1 MGKVKRLKEGKRTQ
15 QLLFSAMHV
24 QFLWNRYC
32 FSSLHCWLTC
42 CLSYRLIQN
51 CLWVIVT
58 APLRSIYSRVCC
70 RWFGGSRSVWVR
82 WCLQSGDK
90 VISGVEGYSAA
101 FCHHE
106 DYCTFQMCLH
116 LLQIEPRLLTACSS
130 GRKKK
135 VRKLWAK
142 GEIVV
147 RTFCVLCVGAFYLS
161 VYLSLTTETEETCD
175 IFNECVAKTQ
185 GLSRFLAF
193 FSPLLFQLRWL
204 KIFTDRIF
212 SFLCVFY
219 TSFACVFFFPL
230 IKNLQHWPTLTL
242 VQFGNVCTFKRL

>member
-42 CLSYRLIQN
+42 CLSYSVIQN

-116 LLQIEPRLLTACSS
+116 LLQIEPRLLTPCSS

-135 VRKLWAK
+135 VRKLSK
-142 GEIVV
+142 GWNSSSHI
-147 RTFCVLCVGAFYLS
+147 LCFVCQFILFISLS
-161 VYLSLTTETEETCD
+161 FSHD
-175 IFNECVAKTQ
+175 RDWRNEWK
-185 GLSRFLAF
+185 F
-193 FSPLLFQLRWL
+193 
-204 KIFTDRIF
+204 
-212 SFLCVFY
+212 
-219 TSFACVFFFPL
+219 
-230 IKNLQHWPTLTL
+230 
-242 VQFGNVCTFKRL
+242 

>member
-15 QLLFSAMHV
+15 QLWFSAMHV

-42 CLSYRLIQN
+42 CLSYRVIQN

-58 APLRSIYSRVCC
+58 APLRNIYSRVCC
-70 RWFGGSRSVWVR
+70 RWFGGSCSVWVR

-116 LLQIEPRLLTACSS
+116 LLQIEPRLLTPCSS

-135 VRKLWAK
+135 VRKLSK
-142 GEIVV
+142 GWNSSSHI
-147 RTFCVLCVGAFYLS
+147 LCFVCQSILFISLS
-161 VYLSLTTETEETCD
+161 FSHD
-175 IFNECVAKTQ
+175 RDWRNEWK
-185 GLSRFLAF
+185 F
-193 FSPLLFQLRWL
+193 
-204 KIFTDRIF
+204 
-212 SFLCVFY
+212 
-219 TSFACVFFFPL
+219 
-230 IKNLQHWPTLTL
+230 
-242 VQFGNVCTFKRL
+242 

>member
-42 CLSYRLIQN
+42 CLSYSVIQN

-82 WCLQSGDK
+82 WCLQSADK

-116 LLQIEPRLLTACSS
+116 LLQIEPRLLTPCSS

-135 VRKLWAK
+135 VRKLSK
-142 GEIVV
+142 GWNSSSHI
-147 RTFCVLCVGAFYLS
+147 LCFVCQFILFISLS
-161 VYLSLTTETEETCD
+161 FSHD
-175 IFNECVAKTQ
+175 RDWRNEWK
-185 GLSRFLAF
+185 F
-193 FSPLLFQLRWL
+193 
-204 KIFTDRIF
+204 
-212 SFLCVFY
+212 
-219 TSFACVFFFPL
+219 
-230 IKNLQHWPTLTL
+230 
-242 VQFGNVCTFKRL
+242 

>member
-42 CLSYRLIQN
+42 CLSYSVIQN

-82 WCLQSGDK
+82 WCLQSADK

-106 DYCTFQMCLH
+106 DYCTFQMYLH
-116 LLQIEPRLLTACSS
+116 LLQIEPRLLTPCSS

-135 VRKLWAK
+135 VRKLSK
-142 GEIVV
+142 GWNSSSHI
-147 RTFCVLCVGAFYLS
+147 LCFVCQFILFISLS
-161 VYLSLTTETEETCD
+161 FSHD
-175 IFNECVAKTQ
+175 RDWRNEWK
-185 GLSRFLAF
+185 F
-193 FSPLLFQLRWL
+193 
-204 KIFTDRIF
+204 
-212 SFLCVFY
+212 
-219 TSFACVFFFPL
+219 
-230 IKNLQHWPTLTL
+230 
-242 VQFGNVCTFKRL
+242 

>member
-58 APLRSIYSRVCC
+58 APLRNIYSRVCC
-70 RWFGGSRSVWVR
+70 RWFGGSCSVWVR

-116 LLQIEPRLLTACSS
+116 LLQIEPRLLTPCSS

-161 VYLSLTTETEETCD
+161 VYLSLTTETEETSEN
-175 IFNECVAKTQ
+175 FN
-185 GLSRFLAF
+185 
-193 FSPLLFQLRWL
+193 
-204 KIFTDRIF
+204 
-212 SFLCVFY
+212 
-219 TSFACVFFFPL
+219 
-230 IKNLQHWPTLTL
+230 
-242 VQFGNVCTFKRL
+242 

>member
-42 CLSYRLIQN
+42 CLSYSVIQN

-70 RWFGGSRSVWVR
+70 RWFGGSCSVWVR

-106 DYCTFQMCLH
+106 DYCTFQMYLH
-116 LLQIEPRLLTACSS
+116 LLQIEPRLLTPCSS

-135 VRKLWAK
+135 VRKLSK
-142 GEIVV
+142 GWNSSSHI
-147 RTFCVLCVGAFYLS
+147 LCFVCQFILFISLS
-161 VYLSLTTETEETCD
+161 FSHD
-175 IFNECVAKTQ
+175 RDWRNEWK
-185 GLSRFLAF
+185 F
-193 FSPLLFQLRWL
+193 
-204 KIFTDRIF
+204 
-212 SFLCVFY
+212 
-219 TSFACVFFFPL
+219 
-230 IKNLQHWPTLTL
+230 
-242 VQFGNVCTFKRL
+242 

>member
-42 CLSYRLIQN
+42 CLSYSVIQN

-70 RWFGGSRSVWVR
+70 RWFGGSCSVWVR

-116 LLQIEPRLLTACSS
+116 LLQIELRLLTPCSS

-135 VRKLWAK
+135 VRKLSK
-142 GEIVV
+142 GWNSSSHI
-147 RTFCVLCVGAFYLS
+147 LCFVCQFILFISLS
-161 VYLSLTTETEETCD
+161 FSHD
-175 IFNECVAKTQ
+175 RDWRNEWK
-185 GLSRFLAF
+185 F
-193 FSPLLFQLRWL
+193 
-204 KIFTDRIF
+204 
-212 SFLCVFY
+212 
-219 TSFACVFFFPL
+219 
-230 IKNLQHWPTLTL
+230 
-242 VQFGNVCTFKRL
+242 

>member
-42 CLSYRLIQN
+42 CLSYRVIQN

-58 APLRSIYSRVCC
+58 APLRNIYSRVCC

-116 LLQIEPRLLTACSS
+116 LLQIEPRLLTPCSS

-135 VRKLWAK
+135 VRKLSK
-142 GEIVV
+142 GWNSSSHI
-147 RTFCVLCVGAFYLS
+147 LCFVCQSILFISLS
-161 VYLSLTTETEETCD
+161 FSHD
-175 IFNECVAKTQ
+175 RDWRNEWK
-185 GLSRFLAF
+185 F
-193 FSPLLFQLRWL
+193 
-204 KIFTDRIF
+204 
-212 SFLCVFY
+212 
-219 TSFACVFFFPL
+219 
-230 IKNLQHWPTLTL
+230 
-242 VQFGNVCTFKRL
+242 

>member
-42 CLSYRLIQN
+42 CLSYSVIQN

-116 LLQIEPRLLTACSS
+116 LLQIEPRLLTPCSS

-135 VRKLWAK
+135 VRKLSK
-142 GEIVV
+142 GWNSSSHI
-147 RTFCVLCVGAFYLS
+147 LCFVCRCILFISLS
-161 VYLSLTTETEETCD
+161 FSHD
-175 IFNECVAKTQ
+175 RDWRNEWK
-185 GLSRFLAF
+185 F
-193 FSPLLFQLRWL
+193 
-204 KIFTDRIF
+204 
-212 SFLCVFY
+212 
-219 TSFACVFFFPL
+219 
-230 IKNLQHWPTLTL
+230 
-242 VQFGNVCTFKRL
+242 

>member
-42 CLSYRLIQN
+42 CLWYRLIQN

-58 APLRSIYSRVCC
+58 APLRNIYSRVCC
-70 RWFGGSRSVWVR
+70 RWFGGSCSVWVR

-116 LLQIEPRLLTACSS
+116 LLQIEPRLLTPCSS

-135 VRKLWAK
+135 VRKLSK
-142 GEIVV
+142 GWNSSSHI
-147 RTFCVLCVGAFYLS
+147 LCFVCQFILFISLS
-161 VYLSLTTETEETCD
+161 FSHNRD
-175 IFNECVAKTQ
+175 WRNEWK
-185 GLSRFLAF
+185 F
-193 FSPLLFQLRWL
+193 
-204 KIFTDRIF
+204 
-212 SFLCVFY
+212 
-219 TSFACVFFFPL
+219 
-230 IKNLQHWPTLTL
+230 
-242 VQFGNVCTFKRL
+242 